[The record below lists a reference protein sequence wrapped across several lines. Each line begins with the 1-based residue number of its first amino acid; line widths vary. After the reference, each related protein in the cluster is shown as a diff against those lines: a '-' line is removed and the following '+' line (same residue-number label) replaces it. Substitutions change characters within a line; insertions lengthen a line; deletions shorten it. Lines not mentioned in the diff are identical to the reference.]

1 MAKDFEYWYGRVRL
15 FDDSLEVADGV
26 DSLYGEGHGLNYWPR
41 EASLHIIGLWE
52 VTKHLAAHGKR
63 MRRRIEELEAQLNE

>member
-1 MAKDFEYWYGRVRL
+1 MSKDFEYWYGRVRL

-63 MRRRIEELEAQLNE
+63 MRRRIEELEAQLND